1 MLAYLGKDEEE
12 KVVRK
17 YWLPVS
23 LIVVDIITLV
33 IVAFLSLYIR
43 FEGDIATRYI
53 DEMLTV
59 LPLFVCSYLIMMGL
73 NKMYTRV
80 WRYAGMKEVV
90 SVVMAATAGAIL
102 FYLLTWWMGVTL
114 PRSIYIIS
122 YVLSI
127 GGLGVTRML
136 LHYVSIQRSKIVNKL
151 DQSDENPTLIIGAGD
166 AGAILARELD
176 YYHKENHKIVG
187 FIDDDEA
194 KKGQILSGFP
204 ILGSR
209 EDIAD
214 IVRKNYVREIIVAMP
229 SVDQATIRTIVNLCA
244 PLHCKIKTLPGVYQI
259 LSGEVLVSRLR
270 DVSIEDLLARDEI
283 VLDKQ
288 HIAEYL
294 TGKVILI
301 SGAGGSIGSEIC
313 RQVMKMNPKKL
324 ILMGHGENSIYLIH
338 KELANIYGTEKL
350 APVIASIRDPHQLDM
365 VFAEYRPQVV
375 FHAAAHKHV
384 PLMEIQP
391 MAAVTNNIFG
401 TRNMAE
407 VAGRY
412 GVERFVMISTD
423 KAVNPTNVMGATKQV
438 AEKVVHMMNDVYDTK
453 YITVRFGNVLG
464 SRGSV
469 IPLFRKQIAAG
480 GPVTVTDAEM
490 MRYFMTI
497 PEAAQ
502 LVMQAGSM
510 GKGGEVFLLDM
521 GKPVKIID
529 LARNMIRLSGFE
541 PDKDVKIKIT
551 GLRPGEKLYEEL
563 LTAGEGTGKTTHKK
577 IFTAPLEKVDVPFLQ
592 AKLDEFQYC
601 KTDMDIITIL
611 KALIPTYHPNHEGKN
626 HNL

>member
-1 MLAYLGKDEEE
+1 M
-12 KVVRK
+12 RK
-17 YWLPVS
+17 YWLLVS

-59 LPLFVCSYLIMMGL
+59 LPLFVCSYLIMMDL

-127 GGLGVTRML
+127 GGLSVTRML

-229 SVDQATIRTIVNLCA
+229 SVDRATIRTIVNLCA

-412 GVERFVMISTD
+412 GVDRFVMISTD

-490 MRYFMTI
+490 TRYFMTI

-577 IFTAPLEKVDVPFLQ
+577 IFTAPLEKVDVPLLQ

-601 KTDMDIITIL
+601 KTDMDVITIL

>member
-1 MLAYLGKDEEE
+1 M
-12 KVVRK
+12 RK
-17 YWLPVS
+17 YWLLVS

-59 LPLFVCSYLIMMGL
+59 LPFFVCSYLIMMDL

-136 LHYVSIQRSKIVNKL
+136 LHYVSIQLSKIVNKL

-229 SVDQATIRTIVNLCA
+229 SVDRATIRTIVNLCA

-412 GVERFVMISTD
+412 GVDRFVMISTD

-490 MRYFMTI
+490 TRYFMTI

-577 IFTAPLEKVDVPFLQ
+577 IFTAPLEKVDVPLLQ

-601 KTDMDIITIL
+601 KTDMDVITIL
-611 KALIPTYHPNHEGKN
+611 KACIPTYHPNHEGKN

>member
-1 MLAYLGKDEEE
+1 M
-12 KVVRK
+12 RK
-17 YWLPVS
+17 YWLLVS

-59 LPLFVCSYLIMMGL
+59 LPLFVCSYLIMMDL

-102 FYLLTWWMGVTL
+102 FYLLAWWMGVTL

-204 ILGSR
+204 ILGSC

-229 SVDQATIRTIVNLCA
+229 SVDRATIRTIVNLCA

-412 GVERFVMISTD
+412 GVDRFVMISTD

-438 AEKVVHMMNDVYDTK
+438 AEKVVHMMNDKYITK

-490 MRYFMTI
+490 TRYFMTI

-577 IFTAPLEKVDVPFLQ
+577 IFTAPLEKVDVPLLQ

-601 KTDMDIITIL
+601 KTDMDVITIL

>member
-1 MLAYLGKDEEE
+1 MQ
-12 KVVRK
+12 K
-17 YWLPVS
+17 YWLPIS
-23 LIVVDIITLV
+23 LVIIDIITLV
-33 IVAFLSLYIR
+33 VIAFASLYIR
-43 FEGDIATRYI
+43 FEGEIAERYI
-53 DEMLTV
+53 LQMVTV
-59 LPLFVCSYLIMMGL
+59 LPYFVLSYLIGMGIK
-73 NKMYTRV
+73 KMYTRV
-80 WRYAGMKEVV
+80 WRYAGMKEVGA
-90 SVVMAATAGAIL
+90 VVVAATVGAIV
-102 FYLLTWWMGVTL
+102 FYLYTLVSGISL
-114 PRSIYIIS
+114 PRSIYIIT
-122 YVLSI
+122 YILAI
-127 GGLGVTRML
+127 GALGMGRMA
-136 LHYVSIQRSKIVNKL
+136 LHYASIQKSKMEMKVDSHDMI
-151 DQSDENPTLIIGAGD
+151 PTLIIGAGD
-166 AGAILARELD
+166 AGAALAREIEHF
-176 YYHKENHKIVG
+176 HKENRKIVG
-187 FIDDDEA
+187 FIDDDEK
-194 KKGQILSGFP
+194 KKGQLLSGFP
-204 ILGSR
+204 IFGGR
-209 EDIAD
+209 QDIAD
-214 IVRKNYVREIIVAMP
+214 SVQQYGVKEIIIAMP
-229 SVDQATIRTIVNLCA
+229 SVDRNTVRTIVNLCT
-244 PLHCKIKTLPGVYQI
+244 PLHCKIKILPGVYQI
-259 LSGEVLVSRLR
+259 LNGEVLVSRLR
-270 DVSIEDLLARDEI
+270 EVSIEDLLARDEI
-283 VLDKQ
+283 TLDKE
-288 HIAEYL
+288 HIQAYL

-313 RQVMKMNPKKL
+313 RQVMSMNPKKL

-338 KELANIYGTEKL
+338 KELAKKYSKDKL
-350 APVIASIRDPHQLDM
+350 VPVIASIRDPHQLDM

-391 MAAVTNNIFG
+391 LAAVTNNIFG
-401 TRNMAE
+401 TRNIAD

-423 KAVNPTNVMGATKQV
+423 KAVNPTSVMGATKQV
-438 AEKVVHMMNDVYDTK
+438 AEKIVHTMNDVYDTK

-469 IPLFRKQIAAG
+469 IPLFRRQIAAG

-490 MRYFMTI
+490 TRYFMTI

-521 GKPVKIID
+521 GKPVKIMD

-541 PDKDVKIKIT
+541 PDKDIKIEIT

-563 LTAGEGTGKTTHKK
+563 LTAGEGTSKTAHTK
-577 IFTAPLEKVDVPFLQ
+577 IFEAPLEQVDVPLLK

-601 KTDMDIITIL
+601 KTDMDVITIL

>member
-1 MLAYLGKDEEE
+1 M
-12 KVVRK
+12 RK
-17 YWLPVS
+17 YWLLVS

-59 LPLFVCSYLIMMGL
+59 LPLFVCSYLIMMDL

-102 FYLLTWWMGVTL
+102 FYLLAWWMGVTL

-204 ILGSR
+204 ILGSC

-229 SVDQATIRTIVNLCA
+229 SVDRATIRTIVNLCA

-412 GVERFVMISTD
+412 GVDRFVMISTD

-490 MRYFMTI
+490 TRYFMTI

-529 LARNMIRLSGFE
+529 LARNMICLSGFE

-577 IFTAPLEKVDVPFLQ
+577 IFTAPLEKVDVPLLQ

-601 KTDMDIITIL
+601 KTDMDVITIL

>member
-1 MLAYLGKDEEE
+1 M
-12 KVVRK
+12 RK
-17 YWLPVS
+17 YWLLVS

-59 LPLFVCSYLIMMGL
+59 LPLFVCSYLIMMDL

-102 FYLLTWWMGVTL
+102 FYLLTWWRGVTL

-229 SVDQATIRTIVNLCA
+229 SVDRATIRTIVNLCA

-412 GVERFVMISTD
+412 GVDRFVMISTD

-490 MRYFMTI
+490 TRYFMTI

-529 LARNMIRLSGFE
+529 LARNMICLSGFE

-577 IFTAPLEKVDVPFLQ
+577 IFTAPLEKVNVPLLQ

-601 KTDMDIITIL
+601 KTDMDVITIL

>member
-1 MLAYLGKDEEE
+1 M
-12 KVVRK
+12 RK
-17 YWLPVS
+17 YWLLVS

-59 LPLFVCSYLIMMGL
+59 LPLFVCSYLIMMDL

-102 FYLLTWWMGVTL
+102 FYLLTWWRGVTL

-229 SVDQATIRTIVNLCA
+229 SVDRATIRTIVNLCA

-412 GVERFVMISTD
+412 GVDRFVMISTD

-490 MRYFMTI
+490 TRYFMTI

-529 LARNMIRLSGFE
+529 LARNMICLSGFE

-577 IFTAPLEKVDVPFLQ
+577 IFTAPLEKVDVPLLQ

-601 KTDMDIITIL
+601 KTDMDVITIL

>member
-1 MLAYLGKDEEE
+1 
-12 KVVRK
+12 
-17 YWLPVS
+17 
-23 LIVVDIITLV
+23 
-33 IVAFLSLYIR
+33 
-43 FEGDIATRYI
+43 
-53 DEMLTV
+53 
-59 LPLFVCSYLIMMGL
+59 
-73 NKMYTRV
+73 
-80 WRYAGMKEVV
+80 
-90 SVVMAATAGAIL
+90 
-102 FYLLTWWMGVTL
+102 
-114 PRSIYIIS
+114 
-122 YVLSI
+122 
-127 GGLGVTRML
+127 ML
-136 LHYVSIQRSKIVNKL
+136 LHYVSIQLSKIVNKL

-229 SVDQATIRTIVNLCA
+229 SVDRATIRTIVNLCA

-412 GVERFVMISTD
+412 GVDRFVMISTD

-490 MRYFMTI
+490 TRYFMTI

-577 IFTAPLEKVDVPFLQ
+577 IFTAPLEKVDVPLLQ

-601 KTDMDIITIL
+601 KTDMDVITIL
-611 KALIPTYHPNHEGKN
+611 KACIPTYHPNHEGKN

>member
-17 YWLPVS
+17 YWLLVS

-59 LPLFVCSYLIMMGL
+59 LPLFVCSYLIMMDL

-102 FYLLTWWMGVTL
+102 FYLLAWWMGVTL

-204 ILGSR
+204 ILGSC

-229 SVDQATIRTIVNLCA
+229 SVDRATIRTIVNLCA

-412 GVERFVMISTD
+412 GVDRFVMISTD

-490 MRYFMTI
+490 TRYFMTI

-577 IFTAPLEKVDVPFLQ
+577 IFTAPLEKVDVPLLQ

-601 KTDMDIITIL
+601 KTDMDVITIL

>member
-1 MLAYLGKDEEE
+1 M
-12 KVVRK
+12 RK
-17 YWLPVS
+17 YWLLVS

-59 LPLFVCSYLIMMGL
+59 LPLFVCSYLIMMDL

-229 SVDQATIRTIVNLCA
+229 SVDRATIRTIVNLCA

-365 VFAEYRPQVV
+365 VFAEYRPSVV

-412 GVERFVMISTD
+412 GVDRFVMISTD

-490 MRYFMTI
+490 TRYFMTI

-577 IFTAPLEKVDVPFLQ
+577 IFTAPLEKVDVPLLQ

-601 KTDMDIITIL
+601 KTDMDVITIL

>member
-1 MLAYLGKDEEE
+1 M
-12 KVVRK
+12 RK
-17 YWLPVS
+17 YWLLVS

-59 LPLFVCSYLIMMGL
+59 LPLFVCSYLIMMDL

-102 FYLLTWWMGVTL
+102 FYLLAWWMGVTL

-204 ILGSR
+204 ILGSC

-229 SVDQATIRTIVNLCA
+229 SVDRATIRTIVNLCA

-412 GVERFVMISTD
+412 GVDRFVMISTD

-490 MRYFMTI
+490 TRYFMTI

-577 IFTAPLEKVDVPFLQ
+577 IFTAPLEKVDVPLLQ

-601 KTDMDIITIL
+601 KTDMDVITIL

>member
-17 YWLPVS
+17 YWLLVS

-59 LPLFVCSYLIMMGL
+59 LPLFVCSYLIMMDL

-229 SVDQATIRTIVNLCA
+229 SVDRATIRTIVNLCA

-412 GVERFVMISTD
+412 GVDRFVMISTD

-490 MRYFMTI
+490 TRYFMTI

-577 IFTAPLEKVDVPFLQ
+577 IFTAPLEKVDVPLLQ

-601 KTDMDIITIL
+601 KTDMDVITIL

>member
-1 MLAYLGKDEEE
+1 M
-12 KVVRK
+12 RK
-17 YWLPVS
+17 YWLLVS

-59 LPLFVCSYLIMMGL
+59 LPLFVCSYLIMMDL

-102 FYLLTWWMGVTL
+102 FYLLAWWMGVTL

-204 ILGSR
+204 ILGSC

-229 SVDQATIRTIVNLCA
+229 SVDRATIRTIVNLCA

-375 FHAAAHKHV
+375 FHAGAHKHV

-412 GVERFVMISTD
+412 GVDRFVMISTN

-490 MRYFMTI
+490 TRYFMTI

-577 IFTAPLEKVDVPFLQ
+577 IFTAPLEKVDVPLLQ

-601 KTDMDIITIL
+601 KTDMDVITIL

>member
-1 MLAYLGKDEEE
+1 M
-12 KVVRK
+12 RK
-17 YWLPVS
+17 YWLLVS

-59 LPLFVCSYLIMMGL
+59 LPLFVCSYLIMMDL

-229 SVDQATIRTIVNLCA
+229 SVDRATIRTIVNLCA

-412 GVERFVMISTD
+412 GVDRFVMISTD

-490 MRYFMTI
+490 TRYFMTI

-577 IFTAPLEKVDVPFLQ
+577 IFTAPLEKVDVPLLQ

-601 KTDMDIITIL
+601 KTDMDVITIL